1 MRDDD
6 FDPRNAER
14 PGWIVAAG
22 VGLAF
27 AVIVIIVLWAVIVAA
42 HRLNA

>member
-6 FDPRNAER
+6 FDPRDVER

-27 AVIVIIVLWAVIVAA
+27 AVIVILVLWGVIAA
-42 HRLNA
+42 ANSLTL